1 MVSDPVSGGRKTGLV
16 HVALKNTLRSSMDN
30 IMKKHTGVYGAGE
43 RGDARARAA

>member
-1 MVSDPVSGGRKTGLV
+1 MLLS
-16 HVALKNTLRSSMDN
+16 KNTLRSSMNN